1 MRSVAALR
9 TAALIFQIIAGAL
22 RSMALSAAYIRMPW
36 CARRPVMAP
45 IMAATAKVSLTCLP
59 RGTVAK
65 AQLALCQDM
74 AGPILIGCATR
85 SCWRFLP
92 LMPTADIQ
100 IIPAP
105 AQIIWFPRWQT
116 KAAQFCVPLT
126 TPQAFHCAAAR
137 DHAKRYPNTVDRRI
151 SKLRHPKQR
160 LPVSNLGLWQRIP
173 HQRDDAARRACVGR
187 MEIVRGGYRSKRRA
201 AGGEACGVDGAL
213 ICHD

>member
-59 RGTVAK
+59 R
-65 AQLALCQDM
+65 
-74 AGPILIGCATR
+74 
-85 SCWRFLP
+85 
-92 LMPTADIQ
+92 
-100 IIPAP
+100 
-105 AQIIWFPRWQT
+105 WQT

-126 TPQAFHCAAAR
+126 TPRHYHCAAAR

>member
-1 MRSVAALR
+1 
-9 TAALIFQIIAGAL
+9 
-22 RSMALSAAYIRMPW
+22 
-36 CARRPVMAP
+36 
-45 IMAATAKVSLTCLP
+45 
-59 RGTVAK
+59 
-65 AQLALCQDM
+65 
-74 AGPILIGCATR
+74 
-85 SCWRFLP
+85 
-92 LMPTADIQ
+92 MPTADIQ

-126 TPQAFHCAAAR
+126 TPRHYHCAAAR

-173 HQRDDAARRACVGR
+173 HQRDAAARRASVGR

-201 AGGEACGVDGAL
+201 ALGILTYYIYAPVPALRPPWLTGAR
-213 ICHD
+213 DRF